1 MDIYTKVDNL
11 EKLVNSLIKTINTS
25 KFYTDA
31 DIAGV
36 RQNVSEITPYKKTNV
51 CFIGDSRTIFE
62 NAPEGGITIA
72 FDKPVGNYTIFKDN
86 DTIIVCFPMLEDVTE
101 VTLTII

>member
-11 EKLVNSLIKTINTS
+11 EKLVNSLIKTINKS
-25 KFYTDA
+25 KYYTDA

-51 CFIGDSRTIFE
+51 CFIGDTRTIFE

-72 FDKPVGNYTIFKDN
+72 FDKPVENYSIFKDGN
-86 DTIIVCFPMLEDVTE
+86 TITVRFQALDDVTE
-101 VTLTII
+101 VTISII